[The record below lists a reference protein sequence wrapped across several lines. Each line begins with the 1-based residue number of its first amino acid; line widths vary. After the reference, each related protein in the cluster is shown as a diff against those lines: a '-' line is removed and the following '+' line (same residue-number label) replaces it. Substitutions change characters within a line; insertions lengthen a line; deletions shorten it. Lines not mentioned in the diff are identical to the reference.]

1 MKAFEEFI
9 SKAKGAVDVIG
20 EKAGQLVDVS
30 KQNLKLIDLKSQ
42 LKSEFEALGKVVY
55 ENYGKENNENPE
67 LASRIQSIK
76 LITEEIEK
84 LKMQIAFTKNK
95 ILCKSCGHNNEVGS
109 LYCAKCGENLKK
121 GGAPIIEEEKDN
133 SDDDFAEFDD

>member
-9 SKAKGAVDVIG
+9 SKAKGAVDIIG
-20 EKAGQLVDVS
+20 EKAGQFVDVS

-55 ENYGKENNENPE
+55 ENYGKDNDENPE

-84 LKMQIAFTKNK
+84 LKIQIAFTKNK

-121 GGAPIIEEEKDN
+121 GGTPIIDEEKES

>member
-121 GGAPIIEEEKDN
+121 GGSPIIEEEKDN

>member
-30 KQNLKLIDLKSQ
+30 KQNLKLMDLKSQ

-55 ENYGKENNENPE
+55 ENYGKNNDEDLE

-95 ILCKSCGHNNEVGS
+95 ILCKSCGYNNEIGS

-121 GGAPIIEEEKDN
+121 GGSPIIEEEKNDP
-133 SDDDFAEFDD
+133 DDDFVEFDD